1 MDGIGDAVGR
11 GLHNISAAAG
21 DIGGS
26 FVGFLGDAVGSTD
39 FAIHQFVPW
48 FIPTW
53 LLAGVVVFIGGV
65 FVFRR

>member
-1 MDGIGDAVGR
+1 MGGIGDAVSR
-11 GLHNISAAAG
+11 GLQNIASAVG

-26 FVGFLGDAVGSTD
+26 FVRFLGDALGSGD
-39 FAIHQFVPW
+39 VAIHQFVPW

-53 LLAGVVVFIGGV
+53 LLAGVLIFIVGL